1 MRRPREVGPYRAR
14 QRIRR
19 IGRIG
24 RAAFR
29 ARQCLGSVASGRNNV
44 SGAAALGRDNATGAV
59 MPRARQCPALGN
71 ASGSVT
77 SGHGNASGGNA
88 PDSLRSGRAAWALFG
103 TRQRPG
109 LSIVGA
115 RQHPSSFFGCVCSE
129 RNWSTSL
136 SNGALLGRHSGLV
149 IFMLRR
155 KNGIRGS
162 LRASGLFCGYS
173 FYVPKGIRWKQK
185 QYGSTAN
192 L

>member
-1 MRRPREVGPYRAR
+1 MRRSREVGPYRAR

-19 IGRIG
+19 VGRIG
-24 RAAFR
+24 RA
-29 ARQCLGSVASGRNNV
+29 ASGRNNV

-103 TRQRPG
+103 TRQRPR

-115 RQHPSSFFGCVCSE
+115 WQHPPSFFGCVCSE
-129 RNWSTSL
+129 QNRSTSFSSAVL
-136 SNGALLGRHSGLV
+136 IGRHSELV

-162 LRASGLFCGYS
+162 LRAFGLLCGYS

-185 QYGSTAN
+185 QYGSMAN
-192 L
+192 S